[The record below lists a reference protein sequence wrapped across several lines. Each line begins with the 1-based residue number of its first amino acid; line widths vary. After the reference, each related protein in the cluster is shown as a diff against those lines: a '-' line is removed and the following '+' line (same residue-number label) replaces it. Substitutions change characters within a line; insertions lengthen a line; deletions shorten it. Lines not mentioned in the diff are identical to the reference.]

1 MWDWWMEEMP
11 IIVSGDKGGKYVR
24 SMDGRK
30 QNCFRKWF

>member
-11 IIVSGDKGGKYVR
+11 IIVSDDKGEKYVR

-30 QNCFRKWF
+30 